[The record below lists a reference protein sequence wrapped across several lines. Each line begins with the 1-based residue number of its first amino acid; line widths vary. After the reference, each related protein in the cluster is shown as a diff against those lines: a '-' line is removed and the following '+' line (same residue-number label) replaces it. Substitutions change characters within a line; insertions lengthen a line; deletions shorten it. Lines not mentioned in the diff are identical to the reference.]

1 MLTYTDSVILVWKV
15 AAWEAVWLKH
25 KFIEKEHVFSALCKA
40 HELLQDK
47 ILKQIGITVPVEAI
61 REELSPVLSALEA
74 NHINPRYLH
83 RRIRTLLDEGGYEH
97 KKGEVINRSEECK
110 RYFQKADDLAKE
122 YGVVFLYPVHLFT
135 AILLEP
141 IPNIEKI
148 LKDFGVTPQRLL
160 ETIRKRGVSTE
171 GKPKLGNEAL
181 VVSPDRISEPE
192 DMTIII
198 RNILESLK
206 ARLAEKNQVYVSVRD
221 DVVEFLIT
229 KSYKQGSDTGNLRKV
244 IEELVDT
251 PLCDR
256 LLAEEIKPGERIVID
271 VFGNEIIFTADY
283 STDVG

>member
-1 MLTYTDSVILVWKV
+1 MLTYTDSVVLIWKV
-15 AAWEAVWLKH
+15 AAWEAICLKH
-25 KFIEKEHVFSALCKA
+25 KFIEKEHVFSTFCKA

-61 REELSPVLSALEA
+61 REELSPVLSTLEA
-74 NHINPRYLH
+74 NHINPGYLH
-83 RRIRTLLDEGGYEH
+83 RRIRILLDEGGYEH
-97 KKGEVINRSEECK
+97 KKGEVIYRSEECK
-110 RYFQKADDLAKE
+110 RYFRKADELAKG
-122 YGVVFLYPVHLFT
+122 YGAVFLYPVHLFI

-141 IPNIEKI
+141 VPNIERV
-148 LKDFGVTPQRLL
+148 LKDLGVTPQRLL
-160 ETIRKRGVSTE
+160 ETVRKRGVSTE
-171 GKPKLGNEAL
+171 GKPKLGNEPL
-181 VVSPDRISEPE
+181 VVSPDMISEPE
-192 DMTIII
+192 DMAIII

-229 KSYKQGSDTGNLRKV
+229 KGYKQESGAGNLRKV

-271 VFGNEIIFTADY
+271 VSGDEIVFTADY

>member
-1 MLTYTDSVILVWKV
+1 MLTYTDSVILIWKI
-15 AAWEAVWLKH
+15 AAWEAIWLKH
-25 KFIEKEHVFSALCKA
+25 KFIEKEHVFSAFCKA

-74 NHINPRYLH
+74 NHINPGYLH

-97 KKGEVINRSEECK
+97 KKGEVIHRSKECK
-110 RYFQKADDLAKE
+110 RYFQKADDLAKG
-122 YGVVFLYPVHLFT
+122 YGAVFLYPVHLFI

-141 IPNIEKI
+141 IPNTEKV

-160 ETIRKRGVSTE
+160 ETVRKRRISTE
-171 GKPKLGNEAL
+171 REPKLGNEAL
-181 VVSPDRISEPE
+181 VVSPDMISEPE
-192 DMTIII
+192 DMAIFI

-206 ARLAEKNQVYVSVRD
+206 ARLAEKNQVYISVRD

-229 KSYKQGSDTGNLRKV
+229 KGYKQESGAGNLRKV
-244 IEELVDT
+244 IEELVDI

-271 VFGNEIIFTADY
+271 VSGDEIVFIADY